1 MRRQRIEY
9 DGALY
14 HVIQRSNNREKIFG
28 SDSDK
33 KQIIG
38 LISGSS
44 RKLGFR
50 LFGYAIMDNHYHL
63 LLQTGST
70 PLTDE

>member
-1 MRRQRIEY
+1 MRRRRVEY

-33 KQIIG
+33 K
-38 LISGSS
+38 L
-44 RKLGFR
+44 
-50 LFGYAIMDNHYHL
+50 
-63 LLQTGST
+63 
-70 PLTDE
+70 

>member
-1 MRRQRIEY
+1 MRRHRIEY
-9 DGALY
+9 HGALY

-38 LISGSS
+38 LISGCS
-44 RKLGFR
+44 KMMGMIKP
-50 LFGYAIMDNHYHL
+50 GY
-63 LLQTGST
+63 
-70 PLTDE
+70 

>member
-50 LFGYAIMDNHYHL
+50 LFGYSIMDNHYHL
-63 LLQTGST
+63 LLQTDSAHLNGK
-70 PLTDE
+70 